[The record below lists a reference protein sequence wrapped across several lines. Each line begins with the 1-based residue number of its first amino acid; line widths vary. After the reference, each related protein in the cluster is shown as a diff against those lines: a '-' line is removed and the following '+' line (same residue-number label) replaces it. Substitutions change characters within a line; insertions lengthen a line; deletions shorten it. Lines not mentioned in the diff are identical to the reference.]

1 MSLDTSLLQ
10 TPFDLKSLSL
20 RNRLAVAP
28 MTRVTATPEGV
39 PTDVMQRYYGRFAA
53 GGFGLVI
60 TEGSFIDEAFSQTY
74 ENQPGMATTAH
85 ANAWRPLTAQL
96 QAAGTR
102 VVAQLQHSGA
112 LSQFNRHNP
121 GQTVAPSAVQPRG
134 HQMPFYRGEGPYPIP
149 REITDEEITDVVA
162 SFGSAAALAVER
174 AGFDGVEIHG
184 ANGYLL
190 DQFLTD
196 HTNVR
201 TDRWG
206 AALPQRL
213 EAAVATIKAVRA
225 AVGTSVPVGIR
236 LSQGKVNDFAHK
248 WAEGE
253 EGAETIFGT
262 LAAAGVDYIHVT
274 EFEAWKPA
282 FGANGP
288 TLVQLA
294 RRFAKDT
301 TIIANGAL
309 HDACRALEVLEH
321 GADIIAL
328 GRGALSNPDW
338 PTKVQQGL
346 ALEEFDRSILGPI
359 ADIKAL
365 ELANAA

>member
-1 MSLDTSLLQ
+1 
-10 TPFDLKSLSL
+10 
-20 RNRLAVAP
+20 
-28 MTRVTATPEGV
+28 MTRVTATPEGL
-39 PTDVMQRYYGRFAA
+39 PTNAMQRYYGRFAA

-74 ENQPGMATTAH
+74 ENQPGMATLAH

-102 VVAQLQHSGA
+102 VVAQLQHAGA
-112 LSQFNRHNP
+112 LSQFNRHKP
-121 GQTVAPSAVQPRG
+121 GQTIAPSPVQPRG
-134 HQMPFYRGEGPYPIP
+134 HQMPFYRGEGPYPVP
-149 REITDEEITDVVA
+149 REITDEEIADVVA
-162 SFGSAAALAVER
+162 SFGRAAALAVGH

-190 DQFLTD
+190 DQFLTG

-201 TDRWG
+201 ADRWG
-206 AALPQRL
+206 SALQQRL
-213 EAAVATIKAVRA
+213 EAIVETIKAVRT
-225 AVGTSVPVGIR
+225 AVGSGVPVGIR
-236 LSQGKVNDFAHK
+236 LSQGKVNDFTHK

-253 EGAETIFGT
+253 EGAEAIFGT
-262 LAAAGVDYIHVT
+262 LAATGLDYIHLT

-282 FGANGP
+282 FEVKGP

-301 TIIANGAL
+301 TIIANGGL
-309 HDACRALEVLEH
+309 HDVSRALEVLEH

-338 PTKVQQGL
+338 PQKVQQGI

-359 ADIKAL
+359 ADIKAS
-365 ELANAA
+365 ELAKAA